1 MQALPLQNLL
11 LQSQGQEGAP
21 EATSERGQSGLKVGQ
36 ECTVRLLPN
45 RLVPQMAR
53 VCVKAGPGWE
63 KPFFQATEIGPTKQ
77 LAKLGYKASEAMNE
91 KEMPACLQTAV
102 RG

>member
-1 MQALPLQNLL
+1 
-11 LQSQGQEGAP
+11 
-21 EATSERGQSGLKVGQ
+21 
-36 ECTVRLLPN
+36 
-45 RLVPQMAR
+45 MAR